1 MVEHVLDA
9 GVVIALE
16 ADLSGFAPRREC
28 GFGVGEPLTAHYVE
42 GQPVSV
48 RVVALDSK
56 GERLTLSFL
65 HADGARIMAEEA
77 QLSDS
82 AATLMSELQPEP
94 LAGTDLGALLKQALT
109 PNSDCA

>member
-1 MVEHVLDA
+1 
-9 GVVIALE
+9 
-16 ADLSGFAPRREC
+16 
-28 GFGVGEPLTAHYVE
+28 
-42 GQPVSV
+42 
-48 RVVALDSK
+48 
-56 GERLTLSFL
+56 
-65 HADGARIMAEEA
+65 MAEEA